1 MTNHQL
7 IPISF
12 IMYAKLFVWTQC
24 LSMKILCSDW
34 LKFAVFFGIR
44 DLCSFTALKIYSKCW
59 LTWAKYRGKTGSNIL
74 LCCDVFQVKFA
85 RPETER
91 AKAQR
96 LSSFKYL
103 EKKKAE
109 ELWKT
114 VEFFNPQVLG
124 VLFVKNLQS
133 PSFYMYFDSTLYIPF
148 KRVEI

>member
-1 MTNHQL
+1 
-7 IPISF
+7 
-12 IMYAKLFVWTQC
+12 
-24 LSMKILCSDW
+24 
-34 LKFAVFFGIR
+34 
-44 DLCSFTALKIYSKCW
+44 
-59 LTWAKYRGKTGSNIL
+59 

-148 KRVEI
+148 KRVQK